1 MEVYKAFLETG
12 REITED
18 MWESVHKKAENFM
31 QSNGFDVYEL
41 ISVVSSR
48 PGKYEFVFGF
58 AKMNIPD
65 ESKPVEEVKEEMAE
79 EKPKAKSKRRK

>member
-1 MEVYKAFLETG
+1 MEAYKAFLEVG

-18 MWESVHKKAENFM
+18 MWKSVYEKAGNFM
-31 QSNGFDVYEL
+31 QVNGFDICEL

-58 AKMNIPD
+58 AKMRIPD
-65 ESKPVEEVKEEMAE
+65 EPEPVEEVKEEVVK
-79 EKPKAKSKRRK
+79 EKSKAKSKRRK

>member
-1 MEVYKAFLETG
+1 MGVYKSFLEVG

-18 MWESVHKKAENFM
+18 MWKSVHEKAENFM
-31 QSNGFDVYEL
+31 QANGFNICEL

-58 AKMNIPD
+58 DRVSID
-65 ESKPVEEVKEEMAE
+65 YESEPVEEVKDEVVK

>member
-31 QSNGFDVYEL
+31 QANGFDICEL

-58 AKMNIPD
+58 AKMRIPD
-65 ESKPVEEVKEEMAE
+65 EPEPIEEVKEEVTE